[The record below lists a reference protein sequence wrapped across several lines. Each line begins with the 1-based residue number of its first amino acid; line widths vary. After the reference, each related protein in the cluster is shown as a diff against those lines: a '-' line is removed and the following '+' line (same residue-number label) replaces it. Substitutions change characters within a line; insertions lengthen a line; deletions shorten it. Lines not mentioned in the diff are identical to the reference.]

1 MECRSIFS
9 GVVTQDAIRK
19 LCHNKIE
26 ASVPSSINWDNV
38 IGQGTYGI
46 ILGTIHEPNWVVK
59 VANHT
64 KQCTVMDHEYRLHE
78 NANGALRDLKSQTDA
93 DMPIF
98 CPQTRM
104 FAHTE
109 GCCWYYMTRIWKG
122 SKLPKLMHCLIF
134 NDHDPHTKTQEKHSG
149 IYPTP
154 QDLSDHVKTLKTEN
168 KLNAKINGIKDVAF
182 YNGVI
187 FGLLHYGSKQTAQD
201 IEIVLG
207 KNGPADVYNVF
218 FYDFDKSKHFEEYAE
233 PIVKLLAVSM
243 SGSYGT
249 FMGPLG
255 DRFKEGYRLSA
266 RTFEQSDVCER
277 VIAKCEGVETLLFED
292 EEVQHPTYDGGQ
304 ATKTHKRK
312 FKSRKFKSRKFKS
325 RKFKSRKFKS
335 RKFKSRK
342 FK

>member
-1 MECRSIFS
+1 MATGRNILS
-9 GVVTQDAIRK
+9 GVVTQEAIQK
-19 LCHNKIE
+19 LCYHKIE
-26 ASVPSSINWDNV
+26 AVVPSSIAWDNV

-64 KQCTVMDHEYRLHE
+64 KQCRVMDHEYTLHE
-78 NANGALRDLKSQTDA
+78 NANAALRELKSRTDA

-98 CPQTRM
+98 CPQTRR

-134 NDHDPHTKTQEKHSG
+134 NDQSTKTQEKHSG

-154 QDLSDHVKTLKTEN
+154 QFLSDHVKTLKTEN

-207 KNGPADVYNVF
+207 KNSQADVYNVF
-218 FYDFDKSKHFEEYAE
+218 FYDFDKSEQFEEYTE

-243 SGSYGT
+243 SGSYGAFT
-249 FMGPLG
+249 GPLG

-266 RTFEQSDVCER
+266 RIFEQSDVCER
-277 VIAKCEGVETLLFED
+277 VIAKCEGWETMLLED
-292 EEVQHPTYDGGQ
+292 EEVEHPNYDGGQ

-325 RKFKSRKFKS
+325 RKFKSHKFKS